1 MTGWRQI
8 ASPIYTLTRSE
19 GVLNGSGVVSMEAR
33 SQASSWRSRREGARG
48 KSGGL
53 TQRTEDKA

>member
-19 GVLNGSGVVSMEAR
+19 GVLNGSGVVSMQGS
-33 SQASSWRSRREGARG
+33 SQPSSWRSRHEGVCG
-48 KSGGL
+48 KS
-53 TQRTEDKA
+53 AF

>member
-19 GVLNGSGVVSMEAR
+19 GVLNGSGVVSMQGG
-33 SQASSWRSRREGARG
+33 SQPSSWRSRHEGVCCR
-48 KSGGL
+48 SGF
-53 TQRTEDKA
+53 